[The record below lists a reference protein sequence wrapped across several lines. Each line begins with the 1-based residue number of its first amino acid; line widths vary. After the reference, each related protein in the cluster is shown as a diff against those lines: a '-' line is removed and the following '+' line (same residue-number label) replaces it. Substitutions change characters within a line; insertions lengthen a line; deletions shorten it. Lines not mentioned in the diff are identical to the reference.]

1 MKNIIGIDIGRLEP
15 KRSGASRYDDRFD
28 YQSTE
33 NFLMFEDAYKRALKI
48 INRELYNT
56 TDYPEDMYA
65 VITKQGTA
73 QEVVDR
79 DCEQTYD
86 TKDIIYSVARIE
98 NTIIPD
104 FIDKR

>member
-15 KRSGASRYDDRFD
+15 KRSGASRYDNRYD

-33 NFLMFEDAYKRALKI
+33 NFLMFEDAYKRALDI
-48 INRELYNT
+48 INKELYNK

-73 QEVVDR
+73 QEVVER

-86 TKDIIYSVARIE
+86 SKDIIYSVVRID
-98 NTIIPD
+98 NTIVPD
-104 FIDKR
+104 FIIKN